1 MFYHH
6 IVLNTIL
13 PALTY
18 AYPTV
23 VPLGTLV
30 SVKLRGKTQM
40 GIVWANDVTP
50 DIALEKIL
58 PIDEV
63 FPQIV
68 LPEKW
73 RALITFSSRYYHY
86 PIGQTAFAALPSL
99 LKIPKNIA
107 LPQSPVLYTFN
118 DLGRAQKLPPER
130 HIKKYAFWQM
140 LLSGSHDLAALKQ
153 KHHQAEAL
161 LREYEQLG
169 WLDIQTVD
177 CPVIA
182 PSLYILN
189 EAQNIAAQAI
199 KQKLGQYQTFLLYG
213 ITGSGK
219 TEVYFDVIADV
230 LQKGKQV
237 LFLLPEINLT
247 PQMMLRVAQRFP
259 NVSTAVLHS
268 QTAAGQRK
276 EDYLRAMLGQ
286 AKLVLGTRL
295 AVFTPLQNVGLIVV
309 DEEHDSSFKQEN
321 DLRYNARDLAI
332 WRARQEA
339 CPIVLGSATPSLE
352 TWHKAQ
358 QGSYQL
364 LMLPERAVQMAKLPD
379 IRLIDVRHEKLD
391 NGFSSQALEQLK
403 RNYQQGGL
411 SLVYVNRRG
420 FAPALFCSD
429 CGHIFSCPHCS
440 AKMVWHAHTRELRCH
455 HCDFRQPVPM
465 ACSECG
471 NQDLTPVGQ
480 GSQRVE
486 ETLKKFLPN
495 AKVLRVDRDTTNKKD
510 DWTILYDQIAAN
522 EVDILVG
529 TQMLSKGHDFGRLNL
544 VVVLNADGSL
554 FSSDFRAPERLFS
567 ELMQV
572 SGRAGRAERA
582 GRVLIQTQLPE
593 HPIFHAILAQDFSK
607 FAQQELAQREMFNLP
622 PFGFQAAIRADA
634 AQLRDAENMLNTIR
648 DTVAPLLPEN
658 VWQLGALPMQMMRLA
673 SRERAQIFLEST
685 DRMALH
691 RALGLW
697 QQMLVQNKDNRIRW
711 HIDVDYQEM

>member
-1 MFYHH
+1 M
-6 IVLNTIL
+6 
-13 PALTY
+13 
-18 AYPTV
+18 
-23 VPLGTLV
+23 
-30 SVKLRGKTQM
+30 
-40 GIVWANDVTP
+40 
-50 DIALEKIL
+50 
-58 PIDEV
+58 
-63 FPQIV
+63 
-68 LPEKW
+68 
-73 RALITFSSRYYHY
+73 
-86 PIGQTAFAALPSL
+86 
-99 LKIPKNIA
+99 
-107 LPQSPVLYTFN
+107 
-118 DLGRAQKLPPER
+118 
-130 HIKKYAFWQM
+130 
-140 LLSGSHDLAALKQ
+140 
-153 KHHQAEAL
+153 
-161 LREYEQLG
+161 
-169 WLDIQTVD
+169 
-177 CPVIA
+177 
-182 PSLYILN
+182 
-189 EAQNIAAQAI
+189 
-199 KQKLGQYQTFLLYG
+199 
-213 ITGSGK
+213 
-219 TEVYFDVIADV
+219 
-230 LQKGKQV
+230 
-237 LFLLPEINLT
+237 
-247 PQMMLRVAQRFP
+247 
-259 NVSTAVLHS
+259 
-268 QTAAGQRK
+268 
-276 EDYLRAMLGQ
+276 
-286 AKLVLGTRL
+286 
-295 AVFTPLQNVGLIVV
+295 V

-332 WRARQEA
+332 WRARQES

-364 LMLPERAVQMAKLPD
+364 LMLPERAVQVAKLPD
-379 IRLIDVRHEKLD
+379 IRLIDVRHEQLD
-391 NGFSSQALEQLK
+391 NGFSSQALAQLK
-403 RNYQQGGL
+403 QNYQQGGL

-440 AKMVWHAHTRELRCH
+440 AKMVWHTHTRELRCH

-510 DWTILYDQIAAN
+510 DWTMLYDQIAAN

-593 HPIFHAILAQDFSK
+593 HPIFHAILAQDFPK
-607 FAQQELAQREMFNLP
+607 FAQQELAQREIFNLP